1 MSEIRMARRAMKRNK
16 VKLSKSEKAFD
27 IFNVIFMILLC
38 IIMIYPFWYVLV
50 LALNTGTDAIRG
62 PIWFWPRKFTLDNF
76 EIVLRYPGLHKAALV
91 TIARCFIGPL
101 INVLVCLF
109 AAFALSKRF
118 LRGRKGI
125 IFFLMGP
132 MFIGGTVV
140 SNYIVMAKMGFLNN
154 FLVYVIP
161 GAFGYFTAVIMRS
174 FIDGI
179 PQELQESA
187 MLDGASY
194 TTIFFQIILP
204 LCKPCIAAFLFFSVV
219 GNWLDMNTTLLYIT
233 KQNLY
238 TLQYIMHLVLSST
251 EAKTIINATTSQ
263 NAQQQMAAIQ
273 NARSAAPTPQV
284 IKMAIIVVVTFPILF
299 IYPFFQRY
307 FIKGMLT
314 GAVKA

>member
-1 MSEIRMARRAMKRNK
+1 MSEVRMARRAIKK
-16 VKLSKSEKAFD
+16 HKTKLSRGERAFD
-27 IFNVIFMILLC
+27 IFNVIFMIVMC
-38 IIMIYPFWYVLV
+38 IIMVYPFWYVLV
-50 LALNTGTDAIRG
+50 LSLNTGSDAIRG
-62 PIWFWPRKFTLDNF
+62 PIWFWPRQFTFDNF
-76 EIVLRYPGLHKAALV
+76 NIVLRYPGLHKAAIV
-91 TIARCFIGPL
+91 TVLRCIVGPV
-101 INVLVCLF
+101 INVIVCLL

-118 LRGRKGI
+118 LPGRKAI
-125 IFFLMGP
+125 IYFLMGP

-140 SNYIVMAKMGFLNN
+140 SNYIVMAKIGFLNN
-154 FLVYVIP
+154 FLVYIIP

-179 PQELQESA
+179 PMELQESA
-187 MLDGASY
+187 MLDGAGYS
-194 TTIFFQIILP
+194 TIFFRIILP

-238 TLQYIMHLVLSST
+238 TLQYVMHLVLSST
-251 EAKTIINATTSQ
+251 EAKTIINATTA
-263 NAQQQMAAIQ
+263 NAQQQMAALQ
-273 NARSAAPTPQV
+273 NARSSAPTPQV

-299 IYPFFQRY
+299 VYPFFQKY